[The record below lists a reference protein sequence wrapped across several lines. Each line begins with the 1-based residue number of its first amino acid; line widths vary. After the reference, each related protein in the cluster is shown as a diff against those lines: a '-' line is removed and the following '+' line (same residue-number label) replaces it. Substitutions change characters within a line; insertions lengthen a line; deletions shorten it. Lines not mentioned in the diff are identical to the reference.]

1 MHYLYDN
8 STLAIH
14 VLKKLNFFKRVW
26 SDVLSNWPL
35 NLDFRTTWTTYSLSY
50 MVTNIS
56 SSMSVK
62 QRNKKSIKWTSLS
75 TFNVQSSSSMTF
87 DFWPHDLKI
96 NRDHILFNGHLCT
109 KFDVCPLTCSKG
121 IDLTTLNPM
130 VNVQSLNLGLSKT

>member
-1 MHYLYDN
+1 MHYLYYN

-14 VLKKLNFFKRVW
+14 VLKKFNFFKRVW

-35 NLDFRTTWTTYSLSY
+35 NLDFRTTWTTYSYQYIKFNVCQAKESK
-50 MVTNIS
+50 N
-56 SSMSVK
+56 
-62 QRNKKSIKWTSLS
+62 IKWTSLS
-75 TFNVQSSSSMTF
+75 TFKVQSSSSMTF

-109 KFDVCPLTCSKG
+109 KFDVCPLTSSKG